1 MEESMEPSGRL
12 VGATL
17 FSIGAA
23 IAAPA
28 FGQEAVKHTV
38 TSTYKVLVNNARVIA
53 GESTWA
59 PGTQDANAHD
69 PRG

>member
-1 MEESMEPSGRL
+1 MEPSGRL

-28 FGQEAVKHTV
+28 FGQEAASHAV
-38 TSTYKVLVNNARVIA
+38 TSANKVLVDNARVV
-53 GESTWA
+53 G
-59 PGTQDANAHD
+59 
-69 PRG
+69 R